1 MFFIH
6 NLIFQYS
13 TQMRLTKI
21 TFVFM
26 CALSVSE
33 VFPDSNIDLLKSNS
47 LNDISDMKEEFLFIK
62 NKIISPYN
70 KKQFPYKSYLESLKF
85 LSEKLDAKRKNIFSG
100 LVGID
105 LKNEDVHFFDNLNK
119 ESILLYNI
127 INGFRQIYHSYLSY
141 GYFNNDY
148 TFEQYASEMR
158 KLLILERKL
167 FLKK

>member
-1 MFFIH
+1 
-6 NLIFQYS
+6 
-13 TQMRLTKI
+13 MRLTKI

-127 INGFRQIYHSYLSY
+127 INGF
-141 GYFNNDY
+141 
-148 TFEQYASEMR
+148 
-158 KLLILERKL
+158 K
-167 FLKK
+167 